1 MRKTLFLSLAGL
13 ALSSLSHAGSF
24 QINLQGIRQT
34 AMGGTGVAMPW
45 DISTVFFNP
54 AGLSR
59 LNGMEAYGSVFLVSP
74 NIRYVP
80 ANGGTT
86 YYEPEKQSSTPFAVY
101 VGGTLKKMPKL
112 GIGLGVY
119 TPFGSSINWGNDWVG
134 SLITQSIS
142 LKSIFIQPTIS
153 YAITDRI
160 SIGAGFVYGTGSV
173 NIQRALP
180 LQFPDGR
187 SGQLTLDGNAHGFG
201 FNAGVQVRATD
212 KLDLGISFRSGVNMK
227 VDDGTATFNAPA
239 GVSPL
244 FPTGNTFKT
253 NLQLPNIT
261 TVGASYRFTPDF
273 TLQADVVFA
282 GWKAYDSLKFDFA
295 KNTSAVADNSS
306 PRMYKNTVAFRLG
319 GHYKIN
325 SKFAV
330 MAGGA
335 WDPTP
340 SDDQYVSPDAVDA
353 DRLSLSAGLT
363 YEPVRNLNIMAVV
376 NYTTTAGREVSY
388 APENFSGKYQIKS
401 VSPGIGVSY
410 KF

>member
-1 MRKTLFLSLAGL
+1 MRKTLFLSLASL
-13 ALSSLSHAGSF
+13 ALSSLAHAGSF

-45 DISTVFFNP
+45 DISTIFFNP

-74 NIRYVP
+74 NVRYVP
-80 ANGGTT
+80 ANSGAT
-86 YYEPEKQSSTPFAVY
+86 YYEPEKQTSTPFAVY

-119 TPFGSSINWGNDWVG
+119 TPFGSSVNWGDDWAG
-134 SLITQSIS
+134 RYITQSIS
-142 LKSIFIQPTIS
+142 LQSFYFQPTVS
-153 YAITDRI
+153 YAVHERV
-160 SIGAGFVYGTGSV
+160 SIGAGLVYAIGSV
-173 NIQRALP
+173 NIHRALP
-180 LQFPDGR
+180 LQFANGN
-187 SGQLTLDGNAHGFG
+187 SGQLVLDGKASGWG

-212 KLDLGISFRSGVNMK
+212 KLDLGLSFRSGVNMK
-227 VDDGTATFNAPA
+227 VENGTATFTVPA
-239 GVSPL
+239 SVSPL
-244 FPTGNTFKT
+244 FPSGNTFNS
-253 NLQLPNIT
+253 NLSLPNIT
-261 TVGASYRFTPDF
+261 TLGAAYRFTPDF
-273 TLQADVVFA
+273 TIQADVVFA

-295 KNTSAVADNSS
+295 KNTSAVADNNS
-306 PRMYKNTVAFRLG
+306 PRLYKNTVAYRLG

-325 SKFAV
+325 NQFAV

-340 SDDQYVSPDAVDA
+340 SDDNYVSPDAVDA
-353 DRLSLSAGLT
+353 DRISLSAGLT

-376 NYTTTAGREVSY
+376 NYTTTQERSVSY
-388 APENFSGKYQIKS
+388 SPENFSGKYQIKS
-401 VSPGIGVSY
+401 VTPGIGISY